1 MGWILEKNGLFGKGQ
16 FQVIC
21 YNRQRNCVFC
31 RFEASD
37 DLAMAI
43 DVHGHSLI
51 AGNCRVV
58 LKKKVIINIVAL
70 MNAETLAN
78 DAEASADSAEKNSA
92 ENATKP

>member
-1 MGWILEKNGLFGKGQ
+1 MGWILEKNGLLGKGQ

-21 YNRQRNCVFC
+21 YKRQRNGVFC

-43 DVHGHSLI
+43 DAHGHLLR
-51 AGNCRVV
+51 AGICRVV
-58 LKKKVIINIVAL
+58 LKKKVITNNVAL
-70 MNAETLAN
+70 MNAETLAK